1 MLKDAFRACKL
12 LAHPPPPFQCW
23 LIEEHI
29 RVNSPMNFHQIQT
42 LQWGLGRSKLEISS
56 KKGEVSQDF
65 YLRFFFYI
73 PLKIYKTNYL
83 LQYLLIT
90 LRNTTRTIIP
100 RGALDYD
107 NPVAIN
113 IERNKNYRVNQERC
127 TTRPQSRTQG
137 PPTDSHNSLRIYDA
151 FKRLSKNHAQASV
164 EEFGI
169 RII

>member
-1 MLKDAFRACKL
+1 MSRRKNFR
-12 LAHPPPPFQCW
+12 HS
-23 LIEEHI
+23 
-29 RVNSPMNFHQIQT
+29 N
-42 LQWGLGRSKLEISS
+42 
-56 KKGEVSQDF
+56 
-65 YLRFFFYI
+65 FFFYI

-100 RGALDYD
+100 RGAIDYD

-127 TTRPQSRTQG
+127 TARPQSRTQG

-151 FKRLSKNHAQASV
+151 LKRLLQNYAQASV

-169 RII
+169 RIRNESGV